1 MVANVVMVSNYID
14 DTKQRLTTTGKQII
28 GRFPDSVTDSK
39 AAIESVA
46 FNAGLVLGFALVAV
60 PAALYFFSEPAAAQS
75 GGGGSTSGICSNDL
89 MGFVRN
95 ATGALVVVAPSIGFA
110 NAGWNFSKAAGTNK
124 SNKKKEAKENIRSSI
139 MYGIAGGMMSAIV
152 ALLTTWGPFSY
163 CSF

>member
-1 MVANVVMVSNYID
+1 MVNNYID
-14 DTKQRLTTTGKQII
+14 HTAQRLTTI
-28 GRFPDSVTDSK
+28 GEWIDDRLPDSVTDRVSTSK
-39 AAIESVA
+39 PIA
-46 FNAGLVLGFALVAV
+46 FNFGLVLGFSFVAL
-60 PAALYFFSEPAAAQS
+60 PALLYFISEPAAAQNVS
-75 GGGGSTSGICSNDL
+75 GSGTTSTGICSNDL

-95 ATGALVVVAPSIGFA
+95 GTGAMVVVAPSIGFL

-152 ALLTTWGPFSY
+152 GLLTTWGPFSY